1 MSIVIYAI
9 AIVLWVL
16 LFLWT
21 WNSARSIE
29 SNERKAF
36 IVLGGIF
43 IIGLITLIIFNISKS
58 SVQYPNIKMI
68 TPVRRTML
76 AIFTPINGFIV
87 MPYLL
92 LQMEN
97 LKLKK
102 INELQF
108 KKRIFIFLTIFLVML
123 IFESSYL
130 SNIQKGILSIYTN
143 GK

>member
-43 IIGLITLIIFNISKS
+43 IIGLITLIIFNISK
-58 SVQYPNIKMI
+58 
-68 TPVRRTML
+68 
-76 AIFTPINGFIV
+76 
-87 MPYLL
+87 
-92 LQMEN
+92 
-97 LKLKK
+97 
-102 INELQF
+102 
-108 KKRIFIFLTIFLVML
+108 
-123 IFESSYL
+123 
-130 SNIQKGILSIYTN
+130 
-143 GK
+143 

>member
-21 WNSARSIE
+21 WNSTRSIE

-76 AIFTPINGFIV
+76 AIFTPINGFIA

-102 INELQF
+102 INELQL
-108 KKRIFIFLTIFLVML
+108 KKRVFIFLIIFLVIL